1 MAPQQHQL
9 HQPTQQ
15 HDLQAQQV
23 QGQGQDDQHGQHFGQ
38 QYTQQPG
45 GQQHGGQQ
53 LGEQQLGGQQYAQQH
68 AQQAAGQQ
76 AVGQQS
82 GGGQQFGGHQQV
94 SGQQSQQVG
103 GQPSQQV
110 GGQPQQVGGPQQGGV
125 QHQQQSGGAPVGAA
139 TDLGDAWARVL
150 AGLPPNQRAWLTN
163 SRPVTLH
170 ESTAIVAVP
179 DDFTRGQLETRL
191 RPDLE
196 RILTESFGRDIRIA
210 VTVDPSLDPEIREQQ
225 AASQQQYSQQSA
237 QQPGQRLQQNPLGQ
251 QYGQQPQLQQHGQQQ
266 SHQQPGQFGQPGQ
279 QGGLGQAGQRSGL
292 GEQGGFGQPG
302 QFGQHSQLGQSGQ
315 FGQPGQF
322 GESGQPAHQ
331 QSGTADQHQQQVEQS
346 QQQANGSHRDG
357 QLQQGQQPFAQQHG
371 QQADGQPHGAQG
383 PGHGQEHGQPQ
394 FQGNGQ
400 QGELQHGQDQGRQ
413 GQQHGQG
420 QGDGPQQGN
429 GQAQQYSGQQPETGH
444 HGQQSGGG
452 QQGNGQQGGGGRPR
466 PPAVR
471 EPLRTEGAYQPT
483 IQSALTDPDHGTQY
497 GQQQDAQQHYGQPPF
512 GQPLGSVAPRPSGSV
527 PTQPATEAQGE
538 ARLNPK
544 YTFETFV
551 IGSSNRFAHAAAV
564 AVAEAPGKAYNPQ
577 LIYGDSGLGKTH
589 LLHAIG
595 HYVRSLYT
603 GARVRYVSSE
613 EFTNDFIN
621 AIRDDK
627 ASQFQRRYRDV
638 DVLLID
644 DIQFL
649 EGKIQTQ
656 EEFFHTF
663 NTLHNANKQ
672 IVISSDRA
680 PKRLEALEDRLRNRF
695 EWGLITDIQP
705 PDLETR
711 IAILRKKAAT
721 ERLTAPPEVLEFI
734 ASKVQTNIRELE
746 GALIRVTA
754 FASLNRQP
762 VDLSL
767 AEIVLKDLIPEGSKP
782 EVTASMIMGQTA
794 SYFGL
799 SIDDLC
805 GSSRSRVLVTARQ
818 IAMYLCREL
827 TDLSLP
833 KIGQQF
839 GGRDHT
845 TVMHAERKIRQL
857 MSERRSVFNQ
867 VTELTNR
874 IKHQAKQ
881 Q

>member
-1 MAPQQHQL
+1 VRPAEPVDSTPSLPSLPAREELGYPPPRHDGYRSDLERAATDLPGATPEPAAGTPYFGAAPAVADNLRYADVQNDRYSVDLPRAERFGSPPASFTHNERSVTEEQ
-9 HQPTQQ
+9 QPTHYTSQTPGYGGVHQTAQYGEQQ
-15 HDLQAQQV
+15 APE
-23 QGQGQDDQHGQHFGQ
+23 
-38 QYTQQPG
+38 YG
-45 GQQHGGQQ
+45 GDHQTPQHGGERQAP
-53 LGEQQLGGQQYAQQH
+53 GFAGGDRSGDLTGTVRNEGDGRADSSGTMELRVE
-68 AQQAAGQQ
+68 AAI
-76 AVGQQS
+76 
-82 GGGQQFGGHQQV
+82 
-94 SGQQSQQVG
+94 
-103 GQPSQQV
+103 
-110 GGQPQQVGGPQQGGV
+110 
-125 QHQQQSGGAPVGAA
+125 PV

-210 VTVDPSLDPEIREQQ
+210 VTVDPSLDPELREPQAPKQQ
-225 AASQQQYSQQSA
+225 AP
-237 QQPGQRLQQNPLGQ
+237 QQP
-251 QYGQQPQLQQHGQQQ
+251 
-266 SHQQPGQFGQPGQ
+266 
-279 QGGLGQAGQRSGL
+279 
-292 GEQGGFGQPG
+292 
-302 QFGQHSQLGQSGQ
+302 
-315 FGQPGQF
+315 
-322 GESGQPAHQ
+322 
-331 QSGTADQHQQQVEQS
+331 V
-346 QQQANGSHRDG
+346 
-357 QLQQGQQPFAQQHG
+357 
-371 QQADGQPHGAQG
+371 
-383 PGHGQEHGQPQ
+383 
-394 FQGNGQ
+394 
-400 QGELQHGQDQGRQ
+400 
-413 GQQHGQG
+413 
-420 QGDGPQQGN
+420 
-429 GQAQQYSGQQPETGH
+429 
-444 HGQQSGGG
+444 
-452 QQGNGQQGGGGRPR
+452 
-466 PPAVR
+466 VR
-471 EPLRTEGAYQPT
+471 EPLRSDGAYQPT
-483 IQSALTDPDHGTQY
+483 IQSALSDPNATGQQY
-497 GQQQDAQQHYGQPPF
+497 GQPAPQRQEPAQRFDQQTGHAPQLGAPQRGAPQQPF
-512 GQPLGSVAPRPSGSV
+512 GHQLGSVAPPPNGSA

>member
-1 MAPQQHQL
+1 MV
-9 HQPTQQ
+9 
-15 HDLQAQQV
+15 AQML
-23 QGQGQDDQHGQHFGQ
+23 GAGHRSEGF
-38 QYTQQPG
+38 
-45 GQQHGGQQ
+45 
-53 LGEQQLGGQQYAQQH
+53 GEQR
-68 AQQAAGQQ
+68 
-76 AVGQQS
+76 VVEDQS
-82 GGGQQFGGHQQV
+82 ASAEIKV
-94 SGQQSQQVG
+94 EVK
-103 GQPSQQV
+103 
-110 GGQPQQVGGPQQGGV
+110 
-125 QHQQQSGGAPVGAA
+125 
-139 TDLGDAWARVL
+139 DLTEAWARVL

-210 VTVDPSLDPEIREQQ
+210 VTVDPSLDPELREPAPAQPVVQ
-225 AASQQQYSQQSA
+225 APGLQSP
-237 QQPGQRLQQNPLGQ
+237 QPFQSLQPN
-251 QYGQQPQLQQHGQQQ
+251 Q
-266 SHQQPGQFGQPGQ
+266 SRPG
-279 QGGLGQAGQRSGL
+279 L
-292 GEQGGFGQPG
+292 
-302 QFGQHSQLGQSGQ
+302 
-315 FGQPGQF
+315 
-322 GESGQPAHQ
+322 SGQPM
-331 QSGTADQHQQQVEQS
+331 QSPVQ
-346 QQQANGSHRDG
+346 RI
-357 QLQQGQQPFAQQHG
+357 
-371 QQADGQPHGAQG
+371 
-383 PGHGQEHGQPQ
+383 
-394 FQGNGQ
+394 
-400 QGELQHGQDQGRQ
+400 
-413 GQQHGQG
+413 
-420 QGDGPQQGN
+420 
-429 GQAQQYSGQQPETGH
+429 
-444 HGQQSGGG
+444 
-452 QQGNGQQGGGGRPR
+452 
-466 PPAVR
+466 
-471 EPLRTEGAYQPT
+471 QPT
-483 IQSALTDPDHGTQY
+483 IGVPTD
-497 GQQQDAQQHYGQPPF
+497 AI
-512 GQPLGSVAPRPSGSV
+512 GQPLTSVAPPPNGSAPS
-527 PTQPATEAQGE
+527 QPATEAQGE

-627 ASQFQRRYRDV
+627 AAQFQRRYRDV

-782 EVTASMIMGQTA
+782 EVTAAMIMGQTA